1 MVNPHQD
8 NGVPVA
14 PLATPTVTPTPVNQ
28 VSPGHPSG
36 AYNPNLNIP
45 PPTVD
50 TNQGKNQ
57 PDAGTGQTIGPV
69 GGPPPPL
76 NYTMLDIM
84 QDLAN
89 THGALDVN
97 GEATKYGKSY
107 AGKTGQLGAGH
118 TLGSFI
124 AVDSSGNPILDSQ
137 GKPVFT
143 SLGKYIHDDFQD
155 KGYIGSN
162 QFIDPSNIG
171 ELKDMVGQL
180 SYENLQGY
188 ERDFWRNYTAPGGEG
203 GYKDRGNLL
212 DERRAEQMK
221 LFYGPRQSKINE
233 MRQQGFFDTMENP
246 YEADI
251 AETLQ
256 KGLYAKTVL
265 HPGQGILPW
274 GMEKIYATGRA
285 RGGIVSLLGE

>member
-8 NGVPVA
+8 NGVPWSPTSPPVT
-14 PLATPTVTPTPVNQ
+14 TPPVNQ

-36 AYNPNLNIP
+36 AYNENLNIP

-50 TNQGKNQ
+50 TNQVNNQ
-57 PDAGTGQTIGPV
+57 PGTGQTIGPA

-76 NYTMLDIM
+76 DYTMLDIM

-89 THGALDVN
+89 VHGALDVD
-97 GEATKYGKSY
+97 GEATKYGLSY
-107 AGKTGQLGAGH
+107 EGKTGQLGTGH

-124 AVDSSGNPILDSQ
+124 AVDSQGKPILDSQ

-155 KGYIGSN
+155 KGYIGQN
-162 QFIDPSNIG
+162 QYIDPSMMG

-180 SYENLQGY
+180 SHENLQEY

-203 GYKDRGNLL
+203 GFTPQRNHKFGW
-212 DERRAEQMK
+212 
-221 LFYGPRQSKINE
+221 
-233 MRQQGFFDTMENP
+233 
-246 YEADI
+246 
-251 AETLQ
+251 Q
-256 KGLYAKTVL
+256 KY
-265 HPGQGILPW
+265 
-274 GMEKIYATGRA
+274 
-285 RGGIVSLLGE
+285 